1 MSRKQK
7 LTLFIILIVYTGI
20 FASVSIVNHYFF
32 RTHAHDLGI
41 ETNTIFDYAHL
52 RVNDCMLMQ
61 PQFNNVLSDHFS
73 LLPMLYSPLIYIFGS
88 YTLLIVQILFVLLG
102 GYGIFKYVS
111 FKTKDNWLGILA
123 TVHFF
128 SLWGIYSALA
138 FDAHNNVMA
147 AMIVPWF
154 FYFFEKGQLKKAF
167 LFFALVISA
176 KENMAL
182 WTLFIAVG
190 LLFVN
195 YKNKERRNFLLMMAV
210 TSVVYFVTVMQFI
223 MPALANDG
231 RAYLHFEYHALGN
244 NFGEVVVNIIKHPIK
259 TFSLFFE
266 NHSDEAIYDTYKSE
280 LHFIILLSGGIALFL
295 RPQFLIMLIPI
306 YAQKLFSDDSI
317 KWGLGYHYS
326 IEFVPIISIAL
337 FTFIN
342 DLKLVKIKFATA
354 FLGITTTIFCTIY
367 TVNHAQSIPYLKEEL
382 QFTKA
387 IHYKRNFNI
396 NNVYDLM
403 KLIPPN
409 AKVSASNVIA
419 PHLSL
424 RDFIY
429 LFPVVQNAEYIILL
443 DDGDAY
449 PLSAEQMKTEI
460 TKLMTS
466 PEWKLEKQEGIV
478 YLFRKR

>member
-1 MSRKQK
+1 MTKKQK
-7 LTLFIILIVYTGI
+7 TTLFVLVLIYTAI
-20 FASVSIVNHYFF
+20 FSSVSIVNHYFF

-41 ETNTIFDYAHL
+41 ETNTIFDYAHF

-73 LLPMLYSPLIYIFGS
+73 ILPMVYSPLIYIFGS
-88 YTLLIVQILFVLLG
+88 YTLLIVQLLFILIG
-102 GYGIFKYVS
+102 GIGIYKYVS
-111 FKTKDNWLGILA
+111 LKAKDNWLGILA

-128 SLWGIYSALA
+128 SLWGIYTALA

-154 FYFFEKGQLKKAF
+154 FYFFEKNQLKKAF

-182 WTLFIAVG
+182 WTLFIAIG
-190 LLFVN
+190 LLLVN
-195 YKNKERRNFLLMMAV
+195 FKNKERRKFLFLMAI
-210 TSVVYFVTVMQFI
+210 TSVVYFITVMQFI

-244 NFGEVVVNIIKHPIK
+244 NFGEVVVNILKHPIK

-266 NHSDEAIYDTYKSE
+266 NHSGEAIYDTYKSE
-280 LHFIILLSGGIALFL
+280 LHFIILLSGGIALFI

-306 YAQKLFSDDSI
+306 YAQKLFSDDAI

-326 IEFVPIISIAL
+326 IEFVPIITIAL
-337 FTFIN
+337 FTCIN
-342 DLKLVKIKFATA
+342 ELKAIKLKYVTA
-354 FLGITTTIFCTIY
+354 GLAISTTIFCTLY
-367 TVNHAQSIPYLKEEL
+367 TVNSAQSIPYLKEEL
-382 QFTKA
+382 QFTKG
-387 IHYKRNFNI
+387 IHYKRNFDI

-403 KLIPPN
+403 KLIPAN
-409 AKVSASNVIA
+409 ANVSASNVIA

-424 RDFIY
+424 RDYIY
-429 LFPVVQNAEYIILL
+429 LFPIVQNAEYIILL

-449 PLSAEQMKTEI
+449 PLTSDQMKGEI
-460 TKLMTS
+460 AKLLAS
-466 PEWKLEKQEGIV
+466 LEWKLEKKEGIV
-478 YLFRKR
+478 YLFRKV